1 MQSARAVQKISA
13 RHLIKILLS
22 KKVSKSLVS
31 LSFFFSISLITACF
45 WESRSS
51 PLLNL
56 KTFHRIRTNRI
67 YFLFLYY

>member
-31 LSFFFSISLITACF
+31 LSFFFQLVLL
-45 WESRSS
+45 
-51 PLLNL
+51 PLAFGN
-56 KTFHRIRTNRI
+56 HGVH
-67 YFLFLYY
+67 LY